1 MKNIEYYYT
10 INGKCPY
17 LDWFNNLDNTFKV
30 RIQKR
35 LKKLYNE
42 GHYGDHHTL
51 QNSELS
57 ELRFDCGKGYRI
69 YYYDLDDTLI
79 LFIAASDK
87 NEQKKIIQQANIYF
101 ADYCERTNYE
111 PNKRTS
117 WIS

>member
-87 NEQKKIIQQANIYF
+87 KEQKKIIQQANIYF

-117 WIS
+117 